1 MKDIR
6 IGNTFIV
13 LWAIRVQDPTTEEV
27 VDYNLEGKHLELY
40 YISQCGERSRAEGFT
55 VKNNTITWKFQGS
68 DQKDLGV
75 YTIVLVENED
85 GHEQRI
91 LDITKAFRLVRN
103 SESATGEE
111 NTDGVVIETV
121 ELASVAN
128 FVMMHY
134 VISQEL
140 GEKEDVTISQKA
152 ITGELNRRVI
162 SQGIKAI
169 NTQYTEEELKI
180 MAEEGTLE
188 EDVLY
193 LGFKES

>member
-55 VKNNTITWKFQGS
+55 VKNNTIIWKFQGS

-75 YTIVLVENED
+75 YTIVLAENED

-121 ELASVAN
+121 ELTSVAN

-152 ITGELNRRVI
+152 ITDEFNRRVI

>member
-55 VKNNTITWKFQGS
+55 VKNNIITWKFQGS